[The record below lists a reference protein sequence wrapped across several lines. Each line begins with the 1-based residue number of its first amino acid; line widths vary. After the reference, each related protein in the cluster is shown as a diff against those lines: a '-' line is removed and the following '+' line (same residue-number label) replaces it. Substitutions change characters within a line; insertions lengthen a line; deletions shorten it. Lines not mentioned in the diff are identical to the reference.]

1 MHGNQQGF
9 CCLFWLV
16 LPNFGIPNTLPTL
29 IEWRWTG
36 SLRRVA
42 SAFTLSAGRQI
53 DNEPIRN
60 RGKHGS
66 RFELLL
72 CGCCRAR
79 FSRMTLLQRY
89 IVGEL
94 LRVFCLLVVVLTVM
108 LVFVGLL
115 REASEQGLGL
125 SQIVQ
130 IMPFV
135 VPSMLPFT
143 IPATLLLTVVV
154 VYGRM
159 AGDLE
164 ITAAK
169 AAGVN
174 PLSLLIPAF
183 GLGLVLAI
191 SSFGLTNYAIPW
203 AVDNIERIV
212 TQAIEDIFLDRLAS
226 QHFISE
232 PERGFSITVE
242 DVQDRI
248 LINPTFRIRDGN
260 HEQVTLNARAAKI
273 SFDMEDRK
281 VRVLLKDA
289 HASVPGKD
297 MAMALDEKEL
307 AFDMDEHI
315 SRRNPRHLTIASIE
329 EKIDEYRQDLSLNQ
343 FQRDQEA
350 AMLLLTGDFSHL
362 ASEQI
367 ETYAKYNIRA
377 GSATRR
383 MNTEIHSRYAM
394 AGSCLFFTLIGGP
407 FAIYQARRQFI
418 TAFIMCFLPILLV
431 YYPITFLMGNLGKI
445 GTVDPTWGMWVPN
458 AILAVAGWFV
468 LRKVVR
474 H

>member
-1 MHGNQQGF
+1 MN
-9 CCLFWLV
+9 
-16 LPNFGIPNTLPTL
+16 
-29 IEWRWTG
+29 
-36 SLRRVA
+36 
-42 SAFTLSAGRQI
+42 
-53 DNEPIRN
+53 
-60 RGKHGS
+60 
-66 RFELLL
+66 
-72 CGCCRAR
+72 
-79 FSRMTLLQRY
+79 LLQRY
-89 IVGEL
+89 ILGEL
-94 LRVFCLLVVVLTVM
+94 LRVFCLLVIVLTVM

-143 IPATLLLTVVV
+143 IPATLLLTVTV

-169 AAGVN
+169 AAGLN
-174 PLSLLIPAF
+174 PLSLLMPAF

-191 SSFGLTNYAIPW
+191 GSFGLTNYAIPW

-212 TQAIEDIFLDRLAS
+212 TQAIEDIFLDRLAA
-226 QHFISE
+226 QHFVSE

-242 DVQDRI
+242 DIRDRI
-248 LINPTFRIRDGN
+248 LINPTFRYRNGE

-273 SFDMEDRK
+273 RFDMEERK

-289 HASVPGKD
+289 HASVPGKE

-307 AFDMDEHI
+307 AFEMDEHI
-315 SRRNPRHLTIASIE
+315 SRRNARHLTIASIE
-329 EKIDEYRQDLSLNQ
+329 EKIAEYRMNLSLNQ

-350 AMLLLTGDFSHL
+350 AMLLMTGDFQQL
-362 ASEQI
+362 ASKQI
-367 ETYAKYNIRA
+367 QTYGNYQLGADY
-377 GSATRR
+377 ATRS
-383 MNTEIHSRYAM
+383 MTTEMHSRYAM
-394 AGSCLFFTLIGGP
+394 AGSCLFFALIGGP

-445 GTVDPTWGMWVPN
+445 GSVDPTWGMWIPN

-468 LRKVVR
+468 LRRVVR